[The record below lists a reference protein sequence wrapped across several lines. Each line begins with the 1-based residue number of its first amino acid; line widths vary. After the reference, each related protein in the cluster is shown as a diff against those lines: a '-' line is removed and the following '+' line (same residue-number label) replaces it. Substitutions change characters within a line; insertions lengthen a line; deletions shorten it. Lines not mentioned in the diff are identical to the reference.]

1 MKKNLKASAL
11 IALLASIVFSANLLW
26 SFQKEQPAAEPQ
38 SSQSVAVADDTLKKL
53 MTSNQHFVSGK
64 ITPCDMQARRAEL
77 VKGQAPV
84 AVVVTCSDSR
94 VAPEY
99 IFDQGIGDI
108 FVIRVAGN
116 VTDAIAL
123 GSIEYAVEHLHTPL
137 IIVMGHD
144 KCGAVGA
151 AVKGGEPERN
161 IGAIVKKITPSVDR
175 ARAAGKTGDDLLNA
189 AIIDNAQS
197 VAANLTKD
205 STVIKHLVDEKKVK
219 IVPAKYS
226 LSTGKVDLL

>member
-151 AVKGGEPERN
+151 AVQGGESEGN
-161 IGAIVKKITPSVDR
+161 IGAIVKKIAPSVDKAKATGR
-175 ARAAGKTGDDLLNA
+175 TGDDLLNA
-189 AIIDNAQS
+189 AIINNAQS
-197 VAANLTKD
+197 VAESLTRD
-205 STVIKHLVDEKKVK
+205 SAIIKHLVDEKKVK